1 MKRNINWLMVLISAI
16 GGLVAFIIGE
26 IFMNSFQ
33 YSMDQS
39 VLIGVYFGILSL
51 CIGVACLIAEIIYP
65 KINGRTWRKSHLG
78 TSIKFLIPCTLII
91 TFIAAM
97 FFQFLYGISLNKS
110 RTINDVV
117 VLMDTSGS
125 MAQTD
130 PSNER
135 YDALRHLID
144 SLDSSNRAS
153 VYEFSDHAEQIQA
166 MDHLTTKVNENIMSG
181 MEKYKTPTGQ
191 TNMKEALDK
200 AVDEINSTKEN
211 GRNAMVIMISD
222 GGDNFNLD
230 SKFKETMQPFKNDN
244 IPVYTIGMAGKNNFY
259 MLKKISDETNGN
271 YSNVQDLKDLKNAF
285 VKIYKDTQQ
294 RLLNGVRYGTFDYNI
309 FYGLLRVL
317 FITLIAIIV
326 SAGISFMFD
335 NKYLLKG
342 FIVGGLISGI
352 IAGIILEVGFGSS
365 PELGIMYRGFS
376 DLIIA
381 IVFTFFATSEIY
393 QGKEYKGNKPF
404 SKKNYLNKNSS
415 SFDKNKENS
424 LHSFD

>member
-1 MKRNINWLMVLISAI
+1 MKSNINWLMVLISAI

-26 IFMNSFQ
+26 IIINLYQ
-33 YSMDQS
+33 YSINQS
-39 VLIGVYFGILSL
+39 VLIGIYFGILSL
-51 CIGVACLIAEIIYP
+51 CIGLSCLIAEIIYP
-65 KINGRTWRKSHLG
+65 RINGRTWRTSHLG

-97 FFQFLYGISLNKS
+97 FFQFLYGISLNKN

-117 VLMDTSGS
+117 VIMDTSGS

-130 PSNER
+130 PNNER
-135 YDALRHLID
+135 YDALKNLLD
-144 SLDSSNRAS
+144 SLDTSNRTS
-153 VYEFSDHAEQIQA
+153 VYEFSDHTEQVQV
-166 MDHLTTKVNENIMSG
+166 MDYLTPKVNENIMLG

-200 AVDEINSTKEN
+200 AIEEINNTKEK
-211 GRNAMVIMISD
+211 GRNAMVIMLSD

-230 SKFKETMQPFKNDN
+230 TKFKETMKPFNDN
-244 IPVYTIGMAGKNNFY
+244 NVPVYTIGMAAGNNFS
-259 MLKKISDETNGN
+259 MLKKISEETKGN
-271 YSNVQDLKDLKNAF
+271 YSNVQDVKDIKNAF

-294 RLLNGVRYGTFDYNI
+294 RLLNGVRYGTDNNI

-317 FITLIAIIV
+317 FITFLGVII
-326 SAGISFMFD
+326 SAGVSFMFD

-342 FIVGGLISGI
+342 FIMGGVVSGI
-352 IAGIILEVGFGSS
+352 IAGMILEIGFGASTQ
-365 PELGIMYRGFS
+365 LGFIFRMMA

-381 IVFTFFATSEIY
+381 IVFTLFATSEIY
-393 QGKEYKGNKPF
+393 KDKEYKGNTTF
-404 SKKNYLNKNSS
+404 SKKSYS
-415 SFDKNKENS
+415 DKNKVNS